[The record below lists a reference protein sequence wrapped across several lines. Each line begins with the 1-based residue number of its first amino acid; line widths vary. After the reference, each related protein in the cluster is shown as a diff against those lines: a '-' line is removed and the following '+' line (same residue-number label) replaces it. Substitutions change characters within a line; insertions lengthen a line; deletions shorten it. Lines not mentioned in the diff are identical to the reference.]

1 MNYKKKKTLC
11 NLTLDNHVQ
20 SVMGHFSCRYQTPKT
35 HVNTIYL
42 SADINNIN
50 NNNPLIFER

>member
-1 MNYKKKKTLC
+1 MNYKKNILC

-35 HVNTIYL
+35 YVNTIFKCRSY
-42 SADINNIN
+42 
-50 NNNPLIFER
+50 